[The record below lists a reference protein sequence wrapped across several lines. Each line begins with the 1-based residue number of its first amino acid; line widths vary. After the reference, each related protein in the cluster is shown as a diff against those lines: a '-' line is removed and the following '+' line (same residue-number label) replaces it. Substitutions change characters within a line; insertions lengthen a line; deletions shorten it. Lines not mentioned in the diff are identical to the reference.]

1 MREIVERLRDKRQIE
16 MARSIL
22 ESNNYRVTKENKKL
36 NESVGSDI
44 LKVLSDY
51 INAVLNDAES
61 SYVQE
66 YRTPKGNTI
75 RSKFSYKYQKTGSHS
90 ILTAKYVVQV
100 ISDKGGVI
108 EEYNFNNAEDYI
120 ACLMDLNSEY

>member
-1 MREIVERLRDKRQIE
+1 MREIVERLKENRQLEI
-16 MARSIL
+16 AKSIL
-22 ESNNYRVTKENKKL
+22 ESNNYQVTKENKKL
-36 NESVGSDI
+36 KESVGSDI
-44 LKVLSDY
+44 LSVLSDY
-51 INAVLNDAES
+51 INAVLKDAES

-75 RSKFSYKYQKTGSHS
+75 KSKFSYKYQKTGSHS
-90 ILTAKYVVQV
+90 ILNAKYIVQV